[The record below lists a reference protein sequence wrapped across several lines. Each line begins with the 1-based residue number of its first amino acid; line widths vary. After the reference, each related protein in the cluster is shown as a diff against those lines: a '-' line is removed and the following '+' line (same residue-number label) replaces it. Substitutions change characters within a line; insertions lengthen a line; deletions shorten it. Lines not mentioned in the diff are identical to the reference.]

1 MKRARVVLA
10 AAAVGAA
17 AALFSTAGLTW
28 AQGFGGQRQLRWERL
43 DVVLEFPPTMAP
55 MAESQ
60 RQALL
65 ERLACYRTKVPGGW
79 LVMTPRGG
87 LAHVPDGD
95 HTWDGNTLR

>member
-1 MKRARVVLA
+1 MKRAWVVVA
-10 AAAVGAA
+10 AAAVGAS
-17 AALFSTAGLTW
+17 AALFATAGLSL
-28 AQGFGGQRQLRWERL
+28 AQGFGQRQLRWERL
-43 DVVLEFPPTMAP
+43 DVVLDFPPTMAP

-87 LAHVPDGD
+87 LAHLPDPD
-95 HTWDGNTLR
+95 HAWDGNSLR

>member
-1 MKRARVVLA
+1 MKRAWLVVA
-10 AAAVGAA
+10 AAAVGAC
-17 AALFSTAGLTW
+17 AALLSTAGLSL
-28 AQGFGGQRQLRWERL
+28 AQGAGQRQLKWERL
-43 DVVLEFPPTMAP
+43 DVVLELPPTMAP

-87 LAHVPDGD
+87 IAHVPDAEHG
-95 HTWDGNTLR
+95 WDGNSLR